1 MTMRIAVFGVGGVG
15 GYFGGR
21 LAQSGQDV
29 VWIARGAT
37 LEALRRRGL
46 EVASVR
52 GDFRLPPPLTAS
64 SEPSEL
70 GPVDAV
76 LLAVKAWQVEGVAPG
91 LRPLVEAGGFVLP
104 LQNGVEAAETLAAA
118 LGRERIVGGLCRII
132 SEIDA
137 PGRIRHSGGEPSVT
151 LGELDNA
158 PSERT
163 ARLRGAFLAAG
174 VRAEIP
180 PDIHTARWEK
190 FLFIASASAI
200 GAATRAPIGVVRTL
214 PETRDLLVRAM
225 EEVLAVARARGVALD
240 GAVVDRTLDFLDRL
254 PPHGTASMQR
264 DLAAGRPSELEA
276 QSGAVV
282 RFGREAGVPTP
293 VHELLYRILLPQE
306 QRARGA
312 LSFGS

>member
-21 LAQSGQDV
+21 LARGGQDV
-29 VWIARGAT
+29 VWVARGET
-37 LEALRRRGL
+37 LQALRQRGL
-46 EVASVR
+46 EVASPG
-52 GDFRLPPPLTAS
+52 GDFRLPPPLPAS
-64 SEPSEL
+64 ADPAEL

-76 LLAVKAWQVEGVAPG
+76 LLAVKAWQVEEAAAS
-91 LRPLVEAGGFVLP
+91 LLPLLAGGGFVVP
-104 LQNGVEAAETLAAA
+104 LQNGVEAAESLAAA
-118 LGRERIVGGLCRII
+118 LGRERVVGGLCRII
-132 SEIDA
+132 SEIEA

-158 PSERT
+158 PSART
-163 ARLRGAFLAAG
+163 VRLRDAFRGAG

-180 PDIHTARWEK
+180 PDIHAARWEK
-190 FLFIASASAI
+190 FLFIASASAV
-200 GAATRAPIGVVRTL
+200 GAATRAPIGVVRSL

-225 EEVLAVARARGVALD
+225 EEVRGVALARGVMLD
-240 GAVVDRTLDFLDRL
+240 GAVLGRTLDFVDRL

-282 RFGREAGVPTP
+282 RLGREAGVPTP
-293 VHELLYRILLPQE
+293 VHEMLYAMLLPQE
-306 QRARGA
+306 RRARGA
-312 LSFGS
+312 VSF

>member
-1 MTMRIAVFGVGGVG
+1 VLRIAVFGVGGVG

-21 LAQSGQDV
+21 LAQAGQDV
-29 VWIARGAT
+29 VWVARGAT
-37 LEALRRRGL
+37 LEALRERGL
-46 EVASVR
+46 AVASGR
-52 GDFRLPPPLTAS
+52 GDFHLPPPLRAS
-64 SEPSEL
+64 AEPAKL

-76 LLAVKAWQVEGVAPG
+76 LLAVKAWQLDEVTPG
-91 LRPLVEAGGFVLP
+91 LRPLVAAGGFVLP
-104 LQNGVEAAETLAAA
+104 LQNGIEAAEALADA
-118 LGRERIVGGLCRII
+118 LGPERVVGGLCRII
-132 SEIDA
+132 SEIES

-163 ARLRGAFLAAG
+163 ARLRDAFLAAG

-180 PDIHTARWEK
+180 PDIHAARWEK
-190 FLFIASASAI
+190 FLFIASASAV
-200 GAATRAPIGVVRTL
+200 GAATRAPIGVVRSL
-214 PETRDLLVRAM
+214 PETRDLLIQAM
-225 EEVLAVARARGVALD
+225 EEVRALARARGVALD
-240 GAVVDRTLDFLDRL
+240 GAVLERTLEFVDRL

-282 RFGREAGVPTP
+282 RLGRQAGVPTP

-312 LSFGS
+312 VEFSG